1 MTTLYQYALSNVE
14 VIDGDTV
21 SADID
26 LGFAVI
32 LKNRKT
38 RLAHIDCPEIKTP
51 EGIEA
56 GNFTSQWIDLAVK
69 SVKPVVVSVKNHRLD
84 EYGRILGVVLVKVEA
99 SADALK
105 LAGHGVSYEGGT
117 KPTA

>member
-1 MTTLYQYALSNVE
+1 MTTLYQYALSNIE
-14 VIDGDTV
+14 VIDGDTI

-38 RLAHIDCPEIKTP
+38 RLAHIDCPEVKTP
-51 EGIEA
+51 EGIKA
-56 GNFTSQWIDLAVK
+56 RDFTSQWIDVAVK
-69 SVKPVVVSVKNHRLD
+69 SGKPVVVSVKNHRLD
-84 EYGRILGVVLVKVEA
+84 KYGRILGVVTCAGQSL
-99 SADALK
+99 ADALK
-105 LAGHGVSYEGGT
+105 LAGHGVAYEGGT

>member
-1 MTTLYQYALSNVE
+1 MTTLYQYALSNIE
-14 VIDGDTV
+14 VIDGDTI

-38 RLAHIDCPEIKTP
+38 RLAHIDCPEVKTP
-51 EGIEA
+51 EGITA
-56 GNFTSQWIDLAVK
+56 RDFTSQWIDVAVK
-69 SVKPVVVSVKNHRLD
+69 SGKPVVVSVKNHRVD
-84 EYGRILGVVLVKVEA
+84 KYGRILGVVTCGGQSL
-99 SADALK
+99 ADALK
-105 LAGHGVSYEGGT
+105 LAGHGVAYEGGT